1 MAINNAAEY
10 DHIDVVSGS
19 DTNRHMLKDSQ
30 VRQDVADLKS
40 AVGINSLQ
48 YTVVS
53 GKYID
58 NSGADKSSGNFDRSA
73 PIQVL
78 AQSTVVVSA
87 AGYNQG
93 VAMIATC
100 DENGNNIKAV
110 TVSVDSSKRTYTYYT
125 SVDTY
130 VIVSY
135 LRSQGCELSLLDSKS
150 NDVLSRRMVPIESVV
165 LDGYVPSYTTV
176 SGKFINSA
184 GAEASSA
191 NFARSDA
198 IQILAW
204 EHVTFTATGYLQGVA
219 MISTCNSSGS
229 DCIPVAISMDSS
241 EHTYTYFAKTD
252 CYIIVSYLAKAK
264 HDIFVYRAIAN
275 DSLLANV
282 DSIRTALPLNGKN
295 ILSAYTNIT
304 CIGDSLT
311 FGAVFVAANSYR
323 QAYKPYPAVLGAKTG
338 AIVTNLGETGAT
350 GVSWWARHNDQIEE
364 KSNQLTIIYLGT
376 NNGLTDTMDSDMVGD
391 DYTQWA
397 DTDTGD
403 YGKIIA
409 KSLACGSRVLL
420 VKIYTSSGNAETTNS
435 VIDKMAERFSVAVV
449 DNPYLP
455 NREYHYFPDASGFN
469 STHYNDFGYSVFADQ
484 LVHNISALP
493 MEMLARILPS

>member
-1 MAINNAAEY
+1 MAY
-10 DHIDVVSGS
+10 
-19 DTNRHMLKDSQ
+19 DTNHLLTVGHAKTIHDT
-30 VRQDVADLKS
+30 LKS
-40 AVGINSLQ
+40 AIGISGLQ
-48 YTVVS
+48 YTVVP

-100 DENGNNIKAV
+100 DENGNSIKAV
-110 TVSVDSSKRTYTYYT
+110 TVSADSAKRTYTYYT
-125 SVDTY
+125 MVDTY

-150 NDVLSRRMVPIESVV
+150 NDVLSRRMAPVETAV
-165 LDGYVPSYTTV
+165 LDRYAPSYTAV
-176 SGKFINSA
+176 SGKYINSA
-184 GAEASSA
+184 GGEASSG
-191 NFARSDA
+191 NFTRSSA
-198 IQILAW
+198 IPVSAESYVI
-204 EHVTFTATGYLQGVA
+204 FRATGYLQGVA
-219 MISTCNSSGS
+219 MIATC
-229 DCIPVAISMDSS
+229 DQAETTFVPVAVSVDSS
-241 EHTYTYFAKTD
+241 EHTYTYFAEQD
-252 CYIIVSYLAKAK
+252 CYIIISYITRAD
-264 HDIFVYRAIAN
+264 HEICVYGATSN
-275 DSLLANV
+275 VSLLANIN
-282 DSIRTALPLNGKN
+282 SIEAALPLVSRN
-295 ILSAYTNIT
+295 ILCAYTNIT
-304 CIGDSLT
+304 CVGDSLT

-323 QAYKPYPAVLGAKTG
+323 QAYRPYPAVLETKTG
-338 AIVTNLGETGAT
+338 AIVANLGETGVT
-350 GVSWWARHNDQIEE
+350 GASWWDRHNSQIEE
-364 KSNQLTIIYLGT
+364 KTNQLTIIYLGT
-376 NNGLTDTMDSDMVGD
+376 NSGLTDTMDADMPGS

-397 DTDTGD
+397 DTNTGD

-420 VKIYTSSGNAETTNS
+420 VKIYASSGNAETTNS

-484 LVHNISALP
+484 LIYNINALP